1 MLLYFTFHSFKQATL
16 IFTAIP
22 MSAIGGVFALMLR
35 GMPFSISA
43 GIGFIALFGVAVL
56 NGIVLIGTFNQLK
69 KEGVDD
75 IFQRVKE
82 GTLTRLRPVLMTATV
97 ASLGFLPM
105 AISTSA
111 GAEVQKPLA
120 TVVIGG
126 LITATF
132 LTLFVLPLL
141 YIIFNSKL
149 NMKRSRGAKTFVTVL
164 AFLFMALGSQVFGQE
179 RISVTEAVETALKS
193 NRQFQINQAE
203 IVGAGFNVKTATEIP
218 KTGIFAE
225 NEDYRPTDKAGL
237 LKIGITQ
244 SIAWPGLYAARK
256 EYFKQ
261 QLKYANLNTD
271 VLKTAI
277 TKDVRTAYFQLWYL
291 QDRQKLYM
299 ELDSIY
305 TAMFKATELRFRTG
319 DVAALDKIAA
329 EAKLKELQA
338 QLVQNKKDIV
348 IQQQQLML
356 LLDRNEWM
364 LPLDQSLEKILVNAS
379 PSEETAHPLLVLQ
392 QQNVN
397 IATSNI
403 SVQKNT
409 NKPEFSGRFF
419 SQRVWGAKDPL
430 SGFSVSAS
438 FPVFSL
444 GAYKSK
450 VKAANAEME
459 VQQRKLEYE
468 TQAFRT
474 NKGNALA
481 EIDKNSAL
489 LQFYESSGLKQ
500 ADAII
505 KAASLG
511 YRTGEI
517 NFAELSQF
525 LSQAIGIRQ
534 NYLEVLNQYNQS
546 AIQYNYFNNK

>member
-1 MLLYFTFHSFKQATL
+1 
-16 IFTAIP
+16 

-149 NMKRSRGAKTFVTVL
+149 NMKRSRDAKTFVTIL

-364 LPLDQSLEKILVNAS
+364 LPLDQSLEKIVVNAS
-379 PSEETAHPLLVLQ
+379 PSEETTHPLLVLQ

-438 FPVFSL
+438 FPVFGL

-468 TQAFRT
+468 TQAFQT

>member
-1 MLLYFTFHSFKQATL
+1 FKQATL

-126 LITATF
+126 LTTATF

-164 AFLFMALGSQVFGQE
+164 VFLFMALGSQVFGQE

-364 LPLDQSLEKILVNAS
+364 LPLDQSLEKIVVNAS
-379 PSEETAHPLLVLQ
+379 PSEETVHPLLVLQ

-397 IATSNI
+397 IASSNI

-459 VQQRKLEYE
+459 VQQRKLEYD
-468 TQAFRT
+468 TQVFQT

>member
-1 MLLYFTFHSFKQATL
+1 
-16 IFTAIP
+16 
-22 MSAIGGVFALMLR
+22 MSAIGGIFALMLR

-97 ASLGFLPM
+97 ASLGFVPM

-141 YIIFNSKL
+141 YIIFNSKW
-149 NMKRSRGAKTFVTVL
+149 NMKRSSDAKTFFTIFI
-164 AFLFMALGSQVFGQE
+164 FLFMMLGFQVFAQE
-179 RISVTEAVETALKS
+179 RISVTEAVEIALKS

-203 IVGAGFNVKTATEIP
+203 IAGAGFNVKTATEIP

-225 NEDYRPTDKAGL
+225 NEDYRPSDKTGL
-237 LKIGITQ
+237 LKIGVTQ
-244 SIAWPGLYAARK
+244 SMAWPGLYAARK
-256 EYFKQ
+256 DYFKQ

-277 TKDVRTAYFQLWYL
+277 TKDVRAAYFQLWYL

-305 TAMFKATELRFRTG
+305 SGMFKATELRFKTG

-348 IQQQQLML
+348 IQQQQLMM

-364 LPLDQSLEKILVNAS
+364 LPLDQSLEKIIVNAS
-379 PSEETAHPLLVLQ
+379 PSEETVHPLLVLQ

-397 IATSNI
+397 IASSNI

-468 TQAFRT
+468 TQVFQT